1 MFKHIT
7 SYPWT
12 VGRRGIQTTTS
23 VWGYENEYGIPL
35 VAECHGK
42 DSPTATQRANARLI
56 AIAPQMYEI
65 IQKMQSEDAKALVRY
80 MEKETDHADQDN

>member
-80 MEKETDHADQDN
+80 MEKETDHAD

>member
-12 VGRRGIQTTTS
+12 LGGSGLT
-23 VWGYENEYGIPL
+23 VWGYEQKYGSPL
-35 VAECHGK
+35 VVNCDAKNERI
-42 DSPTATQRANARLI
+42 SMPTATKRANARLI
-56 AIAPQMYEI
+56 SIAPQMYEI

-80 MEKETDHADQDN
+80 MEKETDHADQDH

>member
-7 SYPWT
+7 PYPWT
-12 VGRRGIQTTTS
+12 VGRRGMQTSSS
-23 VWGYENEYGIPL
+23 VWGYENEYGIPI

-42 DSPTATQRANARLI
+42 NTPMATQRANARLI

-65 IQKMQSEDAKALVRY
+65 IQKMQSDEAQALVRY